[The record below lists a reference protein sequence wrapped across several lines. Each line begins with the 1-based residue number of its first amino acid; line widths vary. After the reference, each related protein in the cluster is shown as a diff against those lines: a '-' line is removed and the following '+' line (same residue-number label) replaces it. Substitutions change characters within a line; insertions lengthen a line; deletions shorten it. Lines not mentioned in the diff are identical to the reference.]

1 MESLTLGRN
10 ELTFPTINVDR
21 RLTLIVKCVRGI
33 DAIGEERRM
42 RVLFVG
48 GTGNIS
54 RACTDAC
61 LALGW
66 EVYHLNRG
74 NRKEEVREEVIT
86 LQSDIND
93 TAHVKDLLKSLHFDA
108 VVDWIVFKEE
118 DARRDLE
125 LFRGKTEQYVFIS
138 TASAYEKPPRSLPIT
153 ESTPLKNPFWQYSRD
168 KIACERVFMEAFI
181 KEGFPVTIVRPSYT
195 YGNGWIPSQFGS
207 AEYTIAQR
215 ILSGKPIVVPGDG
228 SNFWTLTHNSDF
240 AKGLRG
246 LLGNRRAIGEAFHI
260 TSDEAYSWDEIYR
273 ILGKTL
279 GVEARLL
286 HIPTDVIV
294 DRYPDWTGNLLGDKS
309 YTALFD
315 NSKIKRFVPDF
326 LCATPFSV
334 GLRYSLEWFEKH
346 PEKKVVNSETD
357 KRLDALVEEFAHL
370 QKG

>member
-1 MESLTLGRN
+1 
-10 ELTFPTINVDR
+10 
-21 RLTLIVKCVRGI
+21 
-33 DAIGEERRM
+33 M
-42 RVLFVG
+42 RILFVG

-66 EVYHLNRG
+66 EVFHLNRG
-74 NRKEEVREEVIT
+74 TRKEEVREGVIT
-86 LQSDIND
+86 LTSDIHD
-93 TAHVKDLLKSLHFDA
+93 LARVKELLKGLRFDA

-118 DARRDLE
+118 DAKRDLD
-125 LFRGKTEQYVFIS
+125 LFEGKTDQYVFIS

-153 ESTPLKNPFWQYSRD
+153 ESTPLKNPFWKYSQD
-168 KIACERVFMEAFI
+168 KIACEKVFLDAF
-181 KEGFPVTIVRPSYT
+181 KSKGFPITIVRPSYT
-195 YGNGWIPSQFGS
+195 YGDGWIPSQFGS

-228 SNFWTLTHNSDF
+228 TNFWTLTHNSDF

-246 LLGNRRAIGEAFHI
+246 LLGNSGAIGEAFHI

-273 ILGKTL
+273 TLGRAL
-279 GVEARLL
+279 GVEPQLI
-286 HIPTDVIV
+286 HIPSELIV

-326 LCATPFSV
+326 VCTTPFSR
-334 GLRYSLEWFEKH
+334 GLRSSLEWFERH
-346 PEKKVVNSETD
+346 PEKKVVNPETD
-357 KRLDALVEEFAHL
+357 KRLDALVEECITIR
-370 QKG
+370 GR